1 MLLTLIPIE
10 HMHMFWAPNLIG
22 ILHLS
27 SFFKFA
33 RVPYAPENDTC
44 DNEWTAGYGG

>member
-10 HMHMFWAPNLIG
+10 HMHMFWAPKLIG

-27 SFFKFA
+27 SFKFA
-33 RVPYAPENDTC
+33 RVPYAPEKDT
-44 DNEWTAGYGG
+44 WR

>member
-10 HMHMFWAPNLIG
+10 HMHMFRAPKLIG

-33 RVPYAPENDTC
+33 RVPYAPEKDT
-44 DNEWTAGYGG
+44 WR

>member
-10 HMHMFWAPNLIG
+10 HMHMFRAPKPRG

-27 SFFKFA
+27 SFLNL
-33 RVPYAPENDTC
+33 RVFHMRQRKILG